1 MRQIRLAAAL
11 SLSLAATLVA
21 MPASAGI
28 RDPGFNHRQHGQML
42 RIHQGATGGA
52 LTAPELR
59 RLAGEQR
66 TIRLEERAYK
76 SDGFLSRRERAD
88 LARDQNLASRHIWLE
103 KHDAERRR

>member
-21 MPASAGI
+21 LPAVAGI
-28 RDPGFNHRQHGQML
+28 RDPGVNHRQQGQML

-52 LTAPELR
+52 LTASEVQ
-59 RLAGEQR
+59 RLAAEQR
-66 TIRLEERAYK
+66 GIRLEERAYK

-88 LARDQNLASRHIWLE
+88 LARDQNVASRHVWIE

>member
-21 MPASAGI
+21 LPAAAGI
-28 RDPGFNHRQHGQML
+28 RNPGVNHRQHQQML
-42 RIHQGATGGA
+42 RIHQGAIGGT

-59 RLAGEQR
+59 RLTAEQR
-66 TIRLEERAYK
+66 GIRFEERAYK

-88 LARDQNLASRHIWLE
+88 LARDQNAASRHIWAE
-103 KHDAERRR
+103 THDAERRR